1 MGDMKITANRGLIG
15 LNIFIHLPNS
25 LQLFIDLVDHMITFI
40 GLVENMITFIG
51 LGEHM
56 ITFIGLNWREYN
68 FYWQQILKTN
78 CQKWQLSETVIILKG
93 INY

>member
-1 MGDMKITANRGLIG
+1 MIIFIG
-15 LNIFIHLPNS
+15 LVEHMITCIG
-25 LQLFIDLVDHMITFI
+25 LVEHMITFI
-40 GLVENMITFIG
+40 GLGEYMITFIG

-78 CQKWQLSETVIILKG
+78 CQKWQLSETIITLKG